1 MKNLNINFVITIL
14 FFTLISSAQ
23 EVIEDKNEI
32 KESLT
37 ISTQS
42 IENSGLTQDQI
53 IDLDEQT
60 RILLAEFQSTSKEYE
75 SLKLYNDQVQKIIN
89 SQLEEIESIILKI
102 DELDQTNQRIVPLM
116 LKMIDGLENFI
127 LLDLP
132 FLMNER
138 TGRVSNLKST
148 MDRGDISTSE
158 KFRLIT
164 EAYKTELEYGRT
176 IEAYRDNILI
186 DDVETSADFLRI
198 GRIALTYLTVD
209 GSKGGY
215 WDTNSSSW
223 EKSTSSI
230 KRSTA
235 EALKVATKQ
244 APPALIKIPVYRDSN
259 E

>member
-1 MKNLNINFVITIL
+1 MNYIYIIAVLCVPLFSQSITEDENIVEDTIG
-14 FFTLISSAQ
+14 
-23 EVIEDKNEI
+23 
-32 KESLT
+32 
-37 ISTQS
+37 ISTAS
-42 IENSGLTQDQI
+42 IEKSGLTQEQI
-53 IDLDEQT
+53 VKLDEQT
-60 RILLAEFQSTSKEYE
+60 RILLAEYQSTSKEYD

-89 SQLEEIESIILKI
+89 SQIDEIESILIKI
-102 DELDQTNQRIVPLM
+102 DELDQTNQRIVPFM
-116 LKMIDGLENFI
+116 LRMIDGLENFI
-127 LLDLP
+127 QLDLP
-132 FLMNER
+132 FLLDER
-138 TGRVSNLKST
+138 RDRLNNLKVT

-158 KFRLIT
+158 KFRLII

-215 WDTNSSSW
+215 WDTNSQSW
-223 EKSTSSI
+223 EKASSSI

-235 EALKVATKQ
+235 DALKVASKQ
-244 APPALIKIPVYRDSN
+244 APPALIKIPVYRNDD

>member
-1 MKNLNINFVITIL
+1 MKNLNINFVISIL

-37 ISTQS
+37 ISTKS

-138 TGRVSNLKST
+138 TERVNNLKST

-176 IEAYRDNILI
+176 IEAYRDNIFI

-235 EALKVATKQ
+235 DALKVATKQ

>member
-1 MKNLNINFVITIL
+1 MKNLNINFVITVL

-37 ISTQS
+37 ISTKS

-60 RILLAEFQSTSKEYE
+60 RILLADFQSTSKEYE

-138 TGRVSNLKST
+138 TERVNNLKST

-235 EALKVATKQ
+235 DALKVATKQ

>member
-37 ISTQS
+37 ISTKS

-60 RILLAEFQSTSKEYE
+60 RILLADFQSTSKEYE

-138 TGRVSNLKST
+138 TERVNNLKST

-235 EALKVATKQ
+235 DALKVATKQ

>member
-1 MKNLNINFVITIL
+1 MNYIYFIAVLCVPLFSQSITEDENIVKDTIG
-14 FFTLISSAQ
+14 
-23 EVIEDKNEI
+23 
-32 KESLT
+32 
-37 ISTQS
+37 ISTAS
-42 IENSGLTQDQI
+42 IEKSGLTQEQI
-53 IDLDEQT
+53 VKLDEQT
-60 RILLAEFQSTSKEYE
+60 RILLAEYQSTSKEYD

-89 SQLEEIESIILKI
+89 SQIDEIESILIKI
-102 DELDQTNQRIVPLM
+102 DELDQTNQRIVPFM
-116 LKMIDGLENFI
+116 LRMIDGLENFI
-127 LLDLP
+127 QLDLP
-132 FLMNER
+132 FLLDER
-138 TGRVSNLKST
+138 TDRLNNLKVT

-158 KFRLIT
+158 KFRLII

-215 WDTNSSSW
+215 WDTNSQSW
-223 EKSTSSI
+223 EKASSSI

-235 EALKVATKQ
+235 DALKVASKQ
-244 APPALIKIPVYRDSN
+244 APPALIKIPVYRNDD

>member
-1 MKNLNINFVITIL
+1 MKNLNINFVVTIL

-60 RILLAEFQSTSKEYE
+60 RILLADFQSTSKEYE

-138 TGRVSNLKST
+138 TDRVSNLKST

-164 EAYKTELEYGRT
+164 EAYKR
-176 IEAYRDNILI
+176 N
-186 DDVETSADFLRI
+186 
-198 GRIALTYLTVD
+198 
-209 GSKGGY
+209 
-215 WDTNSSSW
+215 
-223 EKSTSSI
+223 
-230 KRSTA
+230 
-235 EALKVATKQ
+235 
-244 APPALIKIPVYRDSN
+244 
-259 E
+259 

>member
-1 MKNLNINFVITIL
+1 MKNLNINFVVTIL

-60 RILLAEFQSTSKEYE
+60 RILLADFQSTSKEYE

-138 TGRVSNLKST
+138 TDRVSILKST

-235 EALKVATKQ
+235 DALKVATKQ

>member
-1 MKNLNINFVITIL
+1 MKYIYIIAVLCVPLFSQSITEDENIVKDTIG
-14 FFTLISSAQ
+14 
-23 EVIEDKNEI
+23 
-32 KESLT
+32 
-37 ISTQS
+37 ISTAS
-42 IENSGLTQDQI
+42 IEKSGLTQEQI
-53 IDLDEQT
+53 VKLDEQT
-60 RILLAEFQSTSKEYE
+60 RILLAEYQSTSKEYD

-89 SQLEEIESIILKI
+89 SQIDEIESILIKI
-102 DELDQTNQRIVPLM
+102 DELDKTNQRIVPFM
-116 LKMIDGLENFI
+116 LRMIDGLENFI
-127 LLDLP
+127 QLDLP
-132 FLMNER
+132 FLLDER
-138 TGRVSNLKST
+138 TDRLNNLKVT

-158 KFRLIT
+158 KFRLII

-215 WDTNSSSW
+215 WDTNSQSW
-223 EKSTSSI
+223 EKASSSI

-235 EALKVATKQ
+235 DALKVASKQ
-244 APPALIKIPVYRDSN
+244 APPALIKIPVYRNDD

>member
-1 MKNLNINFVITIL
+1 MKNLNINFVVTIL

-60 RILLAEFQSTSKEYE
+60 RILLADFQSTSKEYE

-138 TGRVSNLKST
+138 TDRVSILKST

-215 WDTNSSSW
+215 WDTNVSSW

-235 EALKVATKQ
+235 DALKVATKQ

>member
-1 MKNLNINFVITIL
+1 MKNLNINFVISIL

-37 ISTQS
+37 ISTKS

-138 TGRVSNLKST
+138 TERVNNLKST

-235 EALKVATKQ
+235 DALKVATKQ

>member
-1 MKNLNINFVITIL
+1 MKYIYIIALLCAPLFSQSITEDENIVKDTIG
-14 FFTLISSAQ
+14 
-23 EVIEDKNEI
+23 
-32 KESLT
+32 
-37 ISTQS
+37 ISTAS
-42 IENSGLTQDQI
+42 IEKSGLTQEQI
-53 IDLDEQT
+53 VKLDEQT
-60 RILLAEFQSTSKEYE
+60 RILLAEYQSTSKEYD

-89 SQLEEIESIILKI
+89 SQIDEIESILIKI
-102 DELDQTNQRIVPLM
+102 DELDQTNQRIVPFM
-116 LKMIDGLENFI
+116 LRMIDGLENFI
-127 LLDLP
+127 QLDLP
-132 FLMNER
+132 FLLDER
-138 TGRVSNLKST
+138 RDRLNNLKVT

-158 KFRLIT
+158 KFRLII

-215 WDTNSSSW
+215 WDTNSQSW
-223 EKSTSSI
+223 EKASSSI

-235 EALKVATKQ
+235 DALKVASKQ
-244 APPALIKIPVYRDSN
+244 APPALIKIPVYRNDD

>member
-1 MKNLNINFVITIL
+1 MKNLNINFVVTIL
-14 FFTLISSAQ
+14 FFSLISSAQ

-60 RILLAEFQSTSKEYE
+60 RILLADFQSTSKEYE

-132 FLMNER
+132 FFNE
-138 TGRVSNLKST
+138 
-148 MDRGDISTSE
+148 
-158 KFRLIT
+158 
-164 EAYKTELEYGRT
+164 
-176 IEAYRDNILI
+176 
-186 DDVETSADFLRI
+186 
-198 GRIALTYLTVD
+198 
-209 GSKGGY
+209 
-215 WDTNSSSW
+215 
-223 EKSTSSI
+223 
-230 KRSTA
+230 
-235 EALKVATKQ
+235 
-244 APPALIKIPVYRDSN
+244 
-259 E
+259 